1 MERLGSLLIIL
12 TFVLFELSL
21 ISIAH
26 YQITKI
32 IIVIITVIVAGYML
46 YSEFKY

>member
-26 YQITKI
+26 YQISKI
-32 IIVIITVIVAGYML
+32 IILVVTIISLIAML
-46 YSEFKY
+46 YYEFKN

>member
-21 ISIAH
+21 ISRAS

-32 IIVIITVIVAGYML
+32 TILITTIIIAGSML
-46 YSEFKY
+46 YSTFKD

>member
-12 TFVLFELSL
+12 IFVLLELSL

-26 YQITKI
+26 YQISKI
-32 IIVIITVIVAGYML
+32 IISVVTIISLMVML
-46 YSEFKY
+46 YHEFKN